1 MIWNNWGHV
10 HPTRIDYIDKDGFR
24 ANVGIVLTRGSGELF
39 LGGRVGGRGWQ
50 FPQGGVN
57 RGEQVEEAL
66 FRELKEEIGLDR
78 EDVEVLGSTRGWLR
92 YRLPRQ
98 YVRDRCIGQKQRWFL
113 LKLIADESKLRFDCT
128 DQPEFDRW
136 RWADYW
142 TPVREVV
149 YFKRRVY
156 VRALHD
162 LGKLDVSRRPAAVSG
177 LVAGDR
183 GGGLRIAAERTIQK
197 GLTTA
202 RIDDADQQQRRHLVE
217 DAIPLGAVRVAVAAQ
232 NPAATCSSSRGR
244 RSATAPAAA

>member
-1 MIWNNWGHV
+1 MANPTLNSAINANKGSSLKGFIVPRTIGGLRSDHKRRVLWNNCLMSKQ
-10 HPTRIDYIDKDGFR
+10 PADYIDKDGFR
-24 ANVGIVLTRGSGELF
+24 ANVGIVLARSSGELF

-57 RGEQVEEAL
+57 RGEQVDEAL
-66 FRELKEEIGLDR
+66 FRELKEEIGLER
-78 EDVEVLGSTRGWLR
+78 QDVEVLGSTRGWLR

-128 DQPEFDRW
+128 GTPEFDRW
-136 RWADYW
+136 RWTDYW

-162 LGKLDVSRRPAAVSG
+162 LGTVMFPEG
-177 LVAGDR
+177 LPPYPEWWPEIEALK
-183 GGGLRIAAERTIQK
+183 GGIAST
-197 GLTTA
+197 
-202 RIDDADQQQRRHLVE
+202 
-217 DAIPLGAVRVAVAAQ
+217 P
-232 NPAATCSSSRGR
+232 
-244 RSATAPAAA
+244 

>member
-1 MIWNNWGHV
+1 MSIQ
-10 HPTRIDYIDKDGFR
+10 PTIDYIDQDGFR
-24 ANVGIVLTRGSGELF
+24 ANVGIVLTRGSGEVF

-57 RGEQVEEAL
+57 RGERVEEAL
-66 FRELKEEIGLDR
+66 FRELKEEIGLER
-78 EDVEVLGSTRGWLR
+78 EDVGVVGSTGGRRR

-113 LKLIADESKLRFDCT
+113 LKLVADESRLRFDAT
-128 DQPEFDRW
+128 ATPEFDRW

-162 LGKLDVSRRPAAVSG
+162 LAPFMFPAG
-177 LVAGDR
+177 LPPYPEWWPDLQTLKDGVAP
-183 GGGLRIAAERTIQK
+183 T
-197 GLTTA
+197 
-202 RIDDADQQQRRHLVE
+202 
-217 DAIPLGAVRVAVAAQ
+217 P
-232 NPAATCSSSRGR
+232 
-244 RSATAPAAA
+244 